1 MPAAVQGGGSCSAG
15 EEASHKDNNSLC
27 KIRKDFVPLS
37 MIPVSTLIS
46 LAVAALLGF
55 AVPVA
60 LAWWLVRKF
69 QIHWQTILIGAGT
82 FIVFALVLEPILH
95 QVVLKGPHGTQLMAN
110 VWYYALYGGLAAGL
124 FEETGRFLSMKFL
137 MRREPTSAL
146 PGVGYGA
153 GHGGVEMLIIFG
165 ISMISNLAVAAM
177 INAGQADILTAKVP
191 EEQLAQVQAQFAQL
205 ASLTPGTLLIGFWER
220 LSALILQLGLS
231 MLVWTAVR
239 RGGKWLWLFPAA
251 ILLHALVDGAAVIL
265 SKSVGMVA
273 VEVIV
278 CAIALAVGAMG
289 WLLGRKL
296 NADAT
301 APSSI

>member
-1 MPAAVQGGGSCSAG
+1 
-15 EEASHKDNNSLC
+15 
-27 KIRKDFVPLS
+27 
-37 MIPVSTLIS
+37 MIPTSTLIS

-55 AVPVA
+55 AVPIA
-60 LAWWLVRKF
+60 LAWWLVRKY
-69 QIHWQTILIGAGT
+69 QIRWQTILIGAGT

-95 QVVLKGPHGTQLMAN
+95 QIVLKGPHGAAIMGN

-137 MRREPTSAL
+137 MKREPSTAL

-165 ISMISNLAVAAM
+165 LTMISNLALASM
-177 INAGQADILTAKVP
+177 INSGQTDVLLANVP

-205 ASLTPGTLLIGFWER
+205 ASLTPGGIAIGLWER
-220 LSALILQLGLS
+220 ISALILQLGLS
-231 MLVWTAVR
+231 IMVWVAVR

-251 ILLHALVDGAAVIL
+251 ILLHALVDGVAVVL

-273 VEVIV
+273 VEVVI
-278 CAIALAVGAMG
+278 CAMAVAVGAMA
-289 WLLGRKL
+289 WMLGRKL
-296 NADAT
+296 NADA
-301 APSSI
+301 